1 VAGILSSSLAYS
13 RRGYRESGTLR
24 ASEFSL
30 QSAKKSLVAAAS
42 HLFRRRKSV
51 MEDKVYAYLQQHQG
65 LQSIDSVAGALEC
78 GVPAVLNASIS
89 LKNNGL
95 IKMRYYPNGKYLE
108 IDQSSQPH
116 SDRFDLLN

>member
-1 VAGILSSSLAYS
+1 
-13 RRGYRESGTLR
+13 
-24 ASEFSL
+24 
-30 QSAKKSLVAAAS
+30 
-42 HLFRRRKSV
+42 

-95 IKMRYYPNGKYLE
+95 IKMRYHPNGKYLE

>member
-1 VAGILSSSLAYS
+1 VSLLLWHSLAEVI
-13 RRGYRESGTLR
+13 GKSGTFRVCEL
-24 ASEFSL
+24 SL
-30 QSAKKSLVAAAS
+30 ATYKKSLVAAAS

-95 IKMRYYPNGKYLE
+95 IKMRYYPNEKYLE
-108 IDQSSQPH
+108 II
-116 SDRFDLLN
+116 